1 MRRVLVTGGSGR
13 FGRFVVDELMRAYE
27 VTVLDKAPP
36 QQKVGHVGADV
47 LNLEAVRQ
55 GCAGQEGVIHLAGLD
70 SGVQAPEHEYF
81 ETNVMGTWNV
91 LAAAE
96 EAGVRRVIVC
106 SSIAAFGLEA
116 LHPGSKLDYL
126 PFDEAHPLRPAV
138 AYDLSKR
145 VCEPVARSF
154 ALRGRLSI
162 LCLRPAW
169 IIFPSRVHEV
179 DRHVRALDGALDP
192 TLKPL
197 PPHRA
202 YVRPDDAARAFR
214 LALEHDDGRFDI
226 VNVGAA
232 DTMSPLPTLEVMQ
245 RTFGSPPVVRDPE
258 LFRIYP
264 RAAAFSSAYARRR
277 LGFEPTGDWDRFVR
291 ETPAPKEEA

>member
-1 MRRVLVTGGSGR
+1 MG
-13 FGRFVVDELMRAYE
+13 AYE
-27 VTVLDKAPP
+27 VTVLDKVPP
-36 QQKVGHVGADV
+36 RQAVGHVGADV
-47 LNLEAVRQ
+47 LDLEAVRQ
-55 GCAGQEGVIHLAGLD
+55 ASTGQEAVIHLAGLD
-70 SGVQAPEHEYF
+70 SGVAAPEHDYF
-81 ETNVMGTWNV
+81 ETNVMGSWNV

-96 EAGVRRVIVC
+96 EAGVRRVVVC

-116 LHPGSKLDYL
+116 LHPNSTLDYL

-154 ALRGRLSI
+154 ALRGRLSV

-169 IIFPSRVHEV
+169 IIFPNRVHEV
-179 DRHVRALDGALDP
+179 DRHVRALDGDP
-192 TLKPL
+192 DPARTPL

-214 LALEHDDGRFDI
+214 LALESDDGGFDI
-226 VNVGAA
+226 VNIGAA
-232 DTMSPLPTLEVMQ
+232 DTMSPLPTLAVIAREFRFQ
-245 RTFGSPPVVRDPE
+245 PPVRDPE
-258 LFRIYP
+258 LFRAYP

-277 LGFEPTGDWDRFVR
+277 LGFAPTGDWDRFVR
-291 ETPAPKEEA
+291 ETPKEP

>member
-13 FGRFVVDELMRAYE
+13 FGRFVVDALKDAYE

-36 QQKVGHVGADV
+36 QQAVGHVAADV
-47 LNLEAVRQ
+47 LDLDAVRR
-55 GCAGQEGVIHLAGLD
+55 GCAGQEGIIHLAGID
-70 SGVQAPEHEYF
+70 SGVAASEHDYF

-96 EAGVRRVIVC
+96 EAGVRRVVVC
-106 SSIAAFGLEA
+106 SSIAAYGLEA
-116 LHPGSKLDYL
+116 LHPASTLDYL
-126 PFDEAHPLRPAV
+126 PFDEAHPLRPTV

-145 VCEPVARSF
+145 VCEPVAQSF
-154 ALRGRLSI
+154 ALRGLSV

-169 IIFPSRVHEV
+169 IVFPNRVHEA
-179 DRHVRALDGALDP
+179 DRHVRALDGALDR
-192 TLKPL
+192 TLRPL

-214 LALEHDDGRFDI
+214 LALETDDDGFDI
-226 VNVGAA
+226 VNIGAA
-232 DTMSPLPTLEVMQ
+232 DTMSPLPTLEVIE
-245 RTFGSPPVVRDPE
+245 RTFGLRPIVRDPE

-291 ETPAPKEEA
+291 DTPASEEDA